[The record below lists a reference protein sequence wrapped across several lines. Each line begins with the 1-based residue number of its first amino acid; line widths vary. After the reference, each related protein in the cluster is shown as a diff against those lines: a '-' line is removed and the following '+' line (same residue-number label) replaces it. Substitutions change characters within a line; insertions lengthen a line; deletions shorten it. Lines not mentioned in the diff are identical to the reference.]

1 MFQLEPMPPQIAAAQ
16 IERLRQAETAT
27 VGHFRHH
34 GFMDPDL
41 RAVIRDR
48 RVAGTAVTV
57 RIPGPDSAM
66 LHHAL
71 GLVRPGDFLV
81 IDRCGDGRHACWGGV
96 VTFNAAHAG
105 VVGAVVDGRAT
116 DFEEVRRRAFP
127 LWCAGPS
134 PITTKILG
142 LGGAMNVPVACGG
155 VMVNPGDAI
164 LADECGILVLAPGE
178 VDEVAEEA
186 LARQAREPDLLRRI
200 EAGEKLGAI
209 SGATAK
215 VTAGC

>member
-1 MFQLEPMPPQIAAAQ
+1 
-16 IERLRQAETAT
+16 
-27 VGHFRHH
+27 
-34 GFMDPDL
+34 
-41 RAVIRDR
+41 
-48 RVAGTAVTV
+48 
-57 RIPGPDSAM
+57 M

-215 VTAGC
+215 VTAGS

>member
-1 MFQLEPMPPQIAAAQ
+1 MFQLEPMPPQIEARQ
-16 IERLRQAETAT
+16 IERLRQVETAT

-41 RAVIRDR
+41 RAVIADR

-81 IDRCGDGRHACWGGV
+81 IDRCGDRRHACWGGV

-116 DFEEVRRRAFP
+116 DFEEVRRRDFP

-142 LGGAMNVPVACGG
+142 LGGAMNLPVACGG
-155 VMVNPGDAI
+155 AMVNPGDAI

-178 VDEVAEEA
+178 VDGVIEEA
-186 LARQAREPDLLRRI
+186 LARQAREPETLRRI

-215 VTAGC
+215 VTGS

>member
-1 MFQLEPMPPQIAAAQ
+1 
-16 IERLRQAETAT
+16 
-27 VGHFRHH
+27 
-34 GFMDPDL
+34 
-41 RAVIRDR
+41 
-48 RVAGTAVTV
+48 
-57 RIPGPDSAM
+57 
-66 LHHAL
+66 
-71 GLVRPGDFLV
+71 
-81 IDRCGDGRHACWGGV
+81 
-96 VTFNAAHAG
+96 
-105 VVGAVVDGRAT
+105 
-116 DFEEVRRRAFP
+116 

-215 VTAGC
+215 VTAGS